1 MATRR
6 EFIGKAAAGAA
17 FLATTQYGFAE
28 EANAAAN
35 GSKSEVFVGKGS
47 AEEILPKI
55 FKKMGG
61 IERFIK
67 PGSRV
72 MIKPNM
78 SFANPPDWGTG
89 TSPEAVYTMAKLCLD
104 AGAKRVIVCDNTLRE
119 PELCK
124 QKTGIADVIK
134 SLKGVVLFIPKQ
146 DSMFIAKSEA
156 RAKSLSST
164 EVVKQV
170 YQSDVLI
177 SLPTAKSHSAG
188 GVSLN
193 LKGLMGLI
201 KERGSFHRETDMHT
215 AIPELLYYMKP
226 HISFV
231 DATRALLDNGPAGPG
246 KVVELNTFVG
256 GVDPVA
262 VDSYTVTLA
271 SWYGKKFDGT
281 KVKHLK
287 NAGEMKLGNVDPSMI
302 SEVAV

>member
-1 MATRR
+1 MTTRR
-6 EFIGKAAAGAA
+6 EFIGTAAAGAA
-17 FLATTQYGFAE
+17 VLAAQYGYAQ
-28 EANAAAN
+28 EAAS

-47 AEEILPKI
+47 AEEVIPKI

-61 IERFIK
+61 IERFVK

-119 PELCK
+119 PEQCK
-124 QKTGIADVIK
+124 VKTGIVEALK
-134 SLKGVVLFIPKQ
+134 PLKGVVLFIPKQ
-146 DSMFIAKSEA
+146 DSMFIAKSDP
-156 RAKSLSST
+156 RAKSLTST
-164 EVVKQV
+164 EIVKQV
-170 YQSDVLI
+170 YETGCLI
-177 SLPTAKSHSAG
+177 SLPAAKTHSAA
-188 GVSLN
+188 GVSFN
-193 LKGLMGLI
+193 CKGLMGLI

-226 HISFV
+226 HICFV

-246 KVVELNTFVG
+246 KVIELKTFVG
-256 GVDPVA
+256 GIDPVA
-262 VDSYTVTLA
+262 VDSYAVTLA
-271 SWYGKKFDGT
+271 AWYGKTFDGT

-287 NAGEMKLGNVDPSMI
+287 NAGDLKLGNVEPGMI
-302 SEVAV
+302 TEIPV